1 MIFFQKVRKFIT
13 SWTNALNESA
23 LREIF
28 LPSSDNVNDYV
39 RQGFGCTL
47 HSKIVELKR
56 MKLQKHCWE
65 ENQNFKE
72 IKTKIVDRKSRLIP
86 RKIKETMKEAFWNMA
101 SLFTLAL
108 SYLSILQL
116 YILLMKFKQTL
127 HFCVGKNYSLI
138 SLISWIIVRY
148 IGCF

>member
-28 LPSSDNVNDYV
+28 LPSSENVNDYV

-47 HSKIVELKR
+47 RSKIVELKR

-72 IKTKIVDRKSRLIP
+72 IKTKFVDRKSRLIP
-86 RKIKETMKEAFWNMA
+86 RKIKETM
-101 SLFTLAL
+101 
-108 SYLSILQL
+108 
-116 YILLMKFKQTL
+116 
-127 HFCVGKNYSLI
+127 I
-138 SLISWIIVRY
+138 SLKNPKHSFEEGFLKYGFPIYVGS
-148 IGCF
+148 